1 MEAVVDA
8 HSALNFT
15 AITFNKVV
23 DIIGGGK
30 FESRALG

>member
-8 HSALNFT
+8 QSALNFT
-15 AITFNKVV
+15 VIAFNKVV

-30 FESRALG
+30 FESRELG